1 MPSRNGL
8 IPVFRM
14 NRAFPP
20 ATVLAAALLLAGCG
34 SKRGAKVSVP
44 PAPSSQTAPKAAENP
59 APAAPRQDTTVATL
73 EQPKLPKSAPSPPL
87 KSIYTETGTASWYGP
102 YFNNRPTSNG
112 ELYDMNGLSAA
123 HRTLPFNSIVRVTAL
138 GNGRSVV
145 VRITDRGPF
154 IADRI
159 IDLSYA
165 AAKQL
170 EMHRQGTARVKV
182 EVLSSPAEIAA
193 GGRWAVQIGA
203 FQDADAAAKVKDNL
217 ERRYHTA
224 KVLKYA
230 GPTNHWWVRVRVL
243 DDDRHRAEE
252 LARDNQTPQGGIFLV
267 RLD

>member
-1 MPSRNGL
+1 M
-8 IPVFRM
+8 
-14 NRAFPP
+14 FPQKRLLLP
-20 ATVLAAALLLAGCG
+20 TRTWRLLLPTVTIASVLFLAGCG
-34 SKRGAKVSVP
+34 GKRPAKASIP
-44 PAPSSQTAPKAAENP
+44 PAPSTETTTQAPSRSEP
-59 APAAPRQDTTVATL
+59 TPPRQNTTVAKL
-73 EQPKLPKSAPSPPL
+73 ERPKTPRRAEPLPSPGAPSEP
-87 KSIYTETGTASWYGP
+87 IYTETGTASWYGP
-102 YFNNRPTSNG
+102 SFNNRPTSNG

-138 GNGRSVV
+138 SNGRSVV

-154 IADRI
+154 VANRI

-170 EMHRQGTARVKV
+170 EMDRQGTARVKI
-182 EVLSSPAEIAA
+182 EVLASPADIAA

-203 FQDADAAAKVKDNL
+203 FQNADSAAKMKEKL

-243 DDDRHRAEE
+243 DDDKQRAEE
-252 LARDNQTPQGGIFLV
+252 LA
-267 RLD
+267 